1 MQQLPPGFVID
12 GQPQQSAPT
21 NTIITKRANPRDAQA
36 QELDNLIKQLTIQG
50 KQKDLNEPTADP
62 NAPKLPTGYMWEN
75 GIPGGNAIL
84 IPGVAAP
91 GENAKGEPGKA
102 GAYNSVIDQIN
113 RVYEVYNQGV
123 GKTSGFSGIQDF
135 LPFEVNRRFDK
146 ASAALADQGTAAFK
160 VPGMGGQSD
169 ADAARFVEANQP
181 TRYSSN
187 GEVLEMLQALRQ
199 RLENNMEAAGLP
211 APQWSYDLNGQPIGG
226 PSTAQDAPAQPDQ
239 NDMAVAGNPQGPD
252 QADRSNVYL
261 GDAPEPDRGGYAPYG
276 AEYRTVDNPALAG
289 VNAAIGKMIA
299 QGATREQIAAFA
311 ASKGVTLPP
320 DTKWGQETPA
330 GRAWLK
336 QNPGKPY
343 PVNVDDM
350 VVPMSGFEQFRN
362 NAPQTR
368 LGTAAATALNAGG
381 FGIPQAI
388 AGGQGLDYL
397 RSVNPKSAFA
407 GDVAGVIGGTAALGR
422 AGGAVAGRVAPSLLG
437 GGAKAAAGRQ
447 LATDAAY
454 GGIYGGATEGTP
466 EGALMGAGTAA
477 LGSGLGMGAG
487 QAIKSA
493 IAPTGGRLAGVMAD
507 GARPTLGQRMVNSG
521 GPIGQFINGTEEIFK
536 SYPGLGAAIDV
547 SREAG
552 RKSWQGAGFKRA
564 LDAIGEKLPDG
575 VQSGPEAFKYTR
587 KAFDD
592 TYDKARSGMQ
602 FVPDQGYQ
610 QEFGQWQQNWINGG
624 LLDSEGINQVTNA
637 ISTRVGSRMR
647 NGVLTGDTY
656 KKAISDLNS
665 TINNVGKPEVKKA
678 LAEYRSV
685 LDSAARRNSDP
696 AAVELMDKA
705 DFGYSQFKPLKD
717 AARRAGSEPG
727 YFTPQGLAGVQRQQ
741 MGKTNAFIEGDTRLG
756 EYIKQGDNFRDRV
769 PNSGTPERL
778 LTIQGI
784 ASPAVGAA
792 GFFSPATLAAAAAT
806 LPYMPIVEKGAKA
819 LIAPRGGKAKKFG
832 GMFGT
837 RAAQKALGSAGA
849 GVGIGALPFYD

>member
-1 MQQLPPGFVID
+1 MAERRIINGYIVERGDD
-12 GQPQQSAPT
+12 GQLRTIGPANGPAPQMPADPTFQYEGPQASATLTKTQLDNKVTEATLPYALRKAAADAAAAEAAAAKAGQAGPESETQLKAGATAGDLRTMMQTINELQTLYNQNLAGQGPLQSIGEYFPSNANDRI
-21 NTIITKRANPRDAQA
+21 NTLSAGLGQLGMSAFRVPGSGEQSDRELANFIDANQPSTWNRDSGFIGK
-36 QELDNLIKQLTIQG
+36 LDNLRRRAENRLQELGQ
-50 KQKDLNEPTADP
+50 P
-62 NAPKLPTGYMWEN
+62 APEWVLPT
-75 GIPGGNAIL
+75 
-84 IPGVAAP
+84 
-91 GENAKGEPGKA
+91 
-102 GAYNSVIDQIN
+102 DQIQ
-113 RVYEVYNQGV
+113 EQEQQ
-123 GKTSGFSGIQDF
+123 QD
-135 LPFEVNRRFDK
+135 
-146 ASAALADQGTAAFK
+146 
-160 VPGMGGQSD
+160 
-169 ADAARFVEANQP
+169 
-181 TRYSSN
+181 
-187 GEVLEMLQALRQ
+187 
-199 RLENNMEAAGLP
+199 
-211 APQWSYDLNGQPIGG
+211 
-226 PSTAQDAPAQPDQ
+226 

-299 QGATREQIAAFA
+299 QGASREQIAAFA

-362 NAPQTR
+362 NAPQTKV
-368 LGTAAATALNAGG
+368 GTALATMGNAGG
-381 FGIPQAI
+381 FGIPQAL
-388 AGGQGLDYL
+388 AGSDSFDYL
-397 RSVNPKSAFA
+397 RSQEPEAAFA
-407 GDVAGVIGGTAALGR
+407 GDVAGAIGGTAMLGR
-422 AGGAVAGRVAPSLLG
+422 AGGTLAGKFAPSLLG
-437 GGAKAAAGRQ
+437 GGTKAAAGRQ

-454 GGIYGGATEGTP
+454 GGIYGGTTEGTP
-466 EGALMGAGTAA
+466 QGVLTGALTAGG
-477 LGSGLGMGAG
+477 GSALGMGAG
-487 QAIKSA
+487 QVIKSA

-727 YFTPQGLAGVQRQQ
+727 YFTPQGLASVNRQQ

-806 LPYMPIVEKGAKA
+806 LPYMPVVEKGAKA
-819 LIAPRGGKAKKFG
+819 LIAPRGGKAKKIG